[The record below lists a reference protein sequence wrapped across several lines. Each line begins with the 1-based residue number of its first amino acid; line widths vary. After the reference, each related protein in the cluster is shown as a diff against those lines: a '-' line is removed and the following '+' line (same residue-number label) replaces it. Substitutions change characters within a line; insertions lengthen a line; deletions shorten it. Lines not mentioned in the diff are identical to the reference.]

1 MPFGNNKK
9 KTPKK
14 PCLSK
19 SITATLYIFRGHKNS
34 EYDGKIQDEK
44 NKRIVYGINAFILND
59 FRHAYLKQNSSL
71 MLENAKTQTPNNK
84 NKLLPFQENPDF
96 VFLNY
101 TASLNPNET
110 SLDAN

>member
-1 MPFGNNKK
+1 MSHTGDKEILNMGEKCKMKK
-9 KTPKK
+9 D
-14 PCLSK
+14 
-19 SITATLYIFRGHKNS
+19 N
-34 EYDGKIQDEK
+34 
-44 NKRIVYGINAFILND
+44 RIVYGLNAFILND

-84 NKLLPFQENPDF
+84 NKLLPFFQENPDF

>member
-1 MPFGNNKK
+1 MSEKCKMKK
-9 KTPKK
+9 
-14 PCLSK
+14 
-19 SITATLYIFRGHKNS
+19 
-34 EYDGKIQDEK
+34 D
-44 NKRIVYGINAFILND
+44 KRIVYGINTFIHND

-101 TASLNPNET
+101 TASLNPNEN
-110 SLDAN
+110 SLDVN